1 MSSIHGLIG
10 TAIAGPVAI
19 HIGGSLFHHFVRK
32 DRVLMRMV
40 TG

>member
-10 TAIAGPVAI
+10 TAIAGLVAI
-19 HIGGSLFHHFVRK
+19 HIGGALFHDFWRK